1 MRTFVS
7 SIAVAAIA
15 LAFTLCTAFGQSRTF
30 VSHNGVDSGAC
41 GDENAPCL
49 TFIQA
54 LANTLPG
61 RVISCLD
68 SGLFGVIPITIT
80 QSVTIDCRGQVGAI
94 EILGSLNAITI
105 NGANIVVTLRGLSIN
120 GNGGSGAGVN
130 IQAAAAVTI
139 EDCLIENFTGGA
151 GIIATNSAS
160 LQLNIA
166 DTLITNNSSG
176 GGLPN
181 QTGGIILLPG
191 GSGTTGFA
199 FDRVRVENN
208 PTLGIDV
215 NGQSTTGAV
224 TGVIRDSV
232 ISGSAHSGIVAV
244 SANSPVTVSL
254 DHTHVA
260 NNVTGIVSSTNSV
273 VILNNSTVQENNT
286 GLSAGGGGAI
296 FSYGNN
302 AINGNQPGGIGTTP
316 IAIGFH

>member
-1 MRTFVS
+1 MHKLA
-7 SIAVAAIA
+7 SIFGIAAIA
-15 LAFTLCTAFGQSRTF
+15 IAFTTPADAQTFSRTW
-30 VSHNGVDSGAC
+30 VSHSGTVNNTC
-41 GDENAPCL
+41 STQSPCS
-49 TFIQA
+49 TFSVA
-54 LANTLPG
+54 LSSTEPG
-61 RVISCLD
+61 GVISCLD
-68 SGLFGVIPITIT
+68 SGIFAVGGTFTIT

-94 EILGSLNAITI
+94 EVNGVSGIII

-120 GNGGSGAGVN
+120 GNGNSGAGVN

-151 GIIATNSAS
+151 GITATNSAS

-166 DTLITNNSSG
+166 DTLITNNSNG

-181 QTGGIILLPG
+181 QTGGILVLPNG
-191 GSGTTGFA
+191 GGTTGFA
-199 FDRVRVENN
+199 FDRIRVENN
-208 PTLGIDV
+208 LTLGISV
-215 NGQSTTGAV
+215 NGQSAAGAV

-232 ISGSAHSGIVAV
+232 ITGSAHSGIVAV

-260 NNVTGIVSSTNSV
+260 NNDTGIVSSTNCV
-273 VILNNSTVQENNT
+273 VILNNSTVQTNNT